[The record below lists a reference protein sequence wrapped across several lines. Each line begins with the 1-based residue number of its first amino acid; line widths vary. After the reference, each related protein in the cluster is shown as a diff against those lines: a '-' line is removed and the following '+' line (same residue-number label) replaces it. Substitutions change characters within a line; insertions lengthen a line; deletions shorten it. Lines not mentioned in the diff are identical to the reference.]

1 MNIAID
7 PMITLLITWL
17 VISLTL
23 CLAFLRVAARHAP
36 SMEEQLMP
44 AGEPALAREMV
55 CSLEGAK
62 AVCALSWSP
71 LPAPPFHAR
80 TATAIP
86 LLLPDLDLSLHAIP
100 HSRPRT

>member
-36 SMEEQLMP
+36 SMEEQLTP
-44 AGEPALAREMV
+44 AGEPAPARAMV
-55 CSLEGAK
+55 FSLGEAK
-62 AVCALSWSP
+62 TVCALSWTP
-71 LPAPPFHAR
+71 LPAAPFHAR
-80 TATAIP
+80 TAAAIP
-86 LLLPDLDLSLHAIP
+86 LLLPELDLNLHAIP
-100 HSRPRT
+100 HSRRDT